1 MAGFTHSVLLYN
13 AKAGA
18 STLDAVMGQAV
29 PQLAASS
36 KTLELIKTD
45 SPEEME
51 SACRSAAEHADALF
65 VAGGDGTVHLAARVL
80 SSIDNPPPLGILPS
94 GTCNDFARTM
104 NIPLYLDEAANS
116 LSQGEL
122 KQVDTATINEGTFLN
137 FAGIGL
143 ITDASVNIDP
153 NLKERYGKL
162 SYFMSAM
169 QTMRQSELF
178 DVSLSIDG
186 QSYEEEAVLV
196 LVMNGKSIG
205 THLFPMSDI
214 DPEDGL
220 LDVFIIQSSSFAAI
234 REWFSLSKP
243 HLTAEDLE
251 HIIHLQGHDIDIR
264 TNTPMDIDT
273 DGEIYMQT
281 PASIRVQPGKLNLL
295 VPKEED
301 IFT

>member
-13 AKAGA
+13 AEAGA
-18 STLDAVMGQAV
+18 STLEAVMGLAV

-45 SPEEME
+45 SPEELE
-51 SACRSAAEHADALF
+51 SVCRAAAGRADALF
-65 VAGGDGTVHLAARVL
+65 IAGGDGTVHLAARAL
-80 SSIDNPPPLGILPS
+80 STIDDPPPLGILPS

-104 NIPLYLDEAANS
+104 NIPLYLDEAAKS
-116 LSQGEL
+116 LSQGKL
-122 KQVDTATINEGTFLN
+122 QQVDTATINEGTFLN

-143 ITDASVNIDP
+143 ITDVSFNIDP
-153 NLKERYGKL
+153 DLKERYGKL

-169 QTMRQSELF
+169 QTMRQAEPF

-186 QSYEEEAVLV
+186 QAYEEEAVLV

-205 THLFPMSDI
+205 THLFPMQSI
-214 DPEDGL
+214 DPADGL
-220 LDVFIIQSSSFAAI
+220 LDIFIIQSSSFAAI

-243 HLTAEDLE
+243 ELPAEGLE
-251 HIIHLQGHDIDIR
+251 HIIHLQGREIDIH
-264 TNTPMDIDT
+264 TDAPMDIDT
-273 DGEIYMQT
+273 DGEIYMKT

-295 VPKEED
+295 VPDEED